1 MAGPAQLLPG
11 APWEGWKLSL
21 GCFQTSHSESSQWAP
36 LQCIL
41 LQMHR
46 FTHVAL
52 IQKKNQYLILVYCTS
67 HILPFPSYPLSL
79 KITMSFYPLYPHSGM
94 LKGWRE
100 RKGSGKTK
108 RNIPCLYP
116 TPAFSKDLLQS
127 CWDEHIYQFPVASW
141 SSSRYSMP
149 NFPQTFFFFSFT
161 QANFILVPLS
171 YFLACFWS
179 YFPAYQVFSTFLKTL
194 LPTSFCLVFWRSCAQ
209 AVAVFNPLLG
219 WTLTRNESFEKIKE
233 KTCHSKFWNKDLSQD
248 VLPAQPPAIPRTEA
262 LLSFINL

>member
-1 MAGPAQLLPG
+1 MAALTWLLSEIGTKVCPRQQKFCAAQLRWQGQPSSCKVLREKVG
-11 APWEGWKLSL
+11 NSL
-21 GCFQTSHSESSQWAP
+21 GSFQTSHSESPQWAP

-52 IQKKNQYLILVYCTS
+52 IQKKNQYLILAYCTS

-149 NFPQTFFFFSFT
+149 NFPQTFFFFLSHKLISFW
-161 QANFILVPLS
+161 
-171 YFLACFWS
+171 YH
-179 YFPAYQVFSTFLKTL
+179 FPIF
-194 LPTSFCLVFWRSCAQ
+194 
-209 AVAVFNPLLG
+209 
-219 WTLTRNESFEKIKE
+219 
-233 KTCHSKFWNKDLSQD
+233 
-248 VLPAQPPAIPRTEA
+248 
-262 LLSFINL
+262 